1 MQLGSHA
8 RTHARSLARLKS
20 TAVAVGRSVVRMHA
34 ARCMGDGA
42 TETCFVR
49 FEGTVLQWD
58 TSVRD
63 MLRTMLSRSFILSD

>member
-49 FEGTVLQWD
+49 F
-58 TSVRD
+58 
-63 MLRTMLSRSFILSD
+63 